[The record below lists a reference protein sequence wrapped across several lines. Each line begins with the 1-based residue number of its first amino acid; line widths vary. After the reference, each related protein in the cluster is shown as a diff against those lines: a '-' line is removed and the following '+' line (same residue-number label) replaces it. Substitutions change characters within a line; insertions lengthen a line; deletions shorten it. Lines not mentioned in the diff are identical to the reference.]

1 MSTTQFVPQLR
12 PLSVGEVLD
21 ASFKVVRQSFGV
33 LALCVLVVA
42 VPLEI
47 ISTLVAASTSDNAF
61 NLDSAPANDIST
73 GTAAAGQLLIGILGL
88 VLTTLA
94 TAACFRAVSSTYLG
108 EKPTVGESLSF
119 AASRLLPLIWLSIL
133 YSFGLIIPFLL
144 LLLPGIWL
152 AVAWSLSYPAL
163 LAEDVRGFKAL
174 GRSFRLVSGR
184 WWATFGA
191 LVVMFLIVVVIS
203 AIVGVLLGAIL
214 VASLDNEFVAGVL
227 TTLINIGSSLITVPL
242 FAAVL
247 TIIYYDLRVRK
258 EGFDLSVLA
267 RGVGTS
273 APTDAANVAASSGLG
288 GYEGSAGG
296 GYQSPGGGFAPPE
309 SGGGGGGF
317 APPQAPDSTPPPSQ
331 PPPGQGGAP
340 SGAPD
345 QAEPPPAPDQPP
357 APGEP
362 SAPGQPPAEPP
373 RSAPPSGPSPGG
385 LQSGDPLAPP
395 PERREGDGGTS
406 S

>member
-296 GYQSPGGGFAPPE
+296 GFAPPE

-357 APGEP
+357 A
-362 SAPGQPPAEPP
+362 EPP
-373 RSAPPSGPSPGG
+373 RSAPPGGPSPGG